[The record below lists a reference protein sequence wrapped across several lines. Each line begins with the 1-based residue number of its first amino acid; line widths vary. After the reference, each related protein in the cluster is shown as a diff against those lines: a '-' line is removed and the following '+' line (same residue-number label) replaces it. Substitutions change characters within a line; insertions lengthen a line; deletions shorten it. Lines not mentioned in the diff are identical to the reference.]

1 MQIASDRVMR
11 PRESGNSMAGREEK
25 EGGGSEGGAAA
36 GQAIVER
43 ARPESEVE
51 AEKVAFKVSF
61 LRVDREGR
69 ERMASPVQRTTTT
82 KKNKRRREELS

>member
-11 PRESGNSMAGREEK
+11 PRESGNSMAGRKGRRK
-25 EGGGSEGGAAA
+25 EGRG
-36 GQAIVER
+36 

-61 LRVDREGR
+61 YESRE
-69 ERMASPVQRTTTT
+69 
-82 KKNKRRREELS
+82 RREETDRPVHSL